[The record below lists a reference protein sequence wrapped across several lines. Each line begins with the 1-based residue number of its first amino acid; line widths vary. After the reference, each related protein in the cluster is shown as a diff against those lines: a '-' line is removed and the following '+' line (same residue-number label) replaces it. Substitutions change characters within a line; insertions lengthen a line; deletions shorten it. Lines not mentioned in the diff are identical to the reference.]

1 MNVNGLQAS
10 ANLGATEALGSQ
22 PNYSQ
27 QAAYLGADSGQ
38 GTTVMHGN
46 YKSTSEVAK
55 VASLKQGSNLSYG
68 ATKLGESITNIQVGG
83 AKSNA
88 NAQYY

>member
-46 YKSTSEVAK
+46 YKSASEVAK
-55 VASLKQGSNLSYG
+55 AASIKGSNMSYG
-68 ATKLGESITNIQVGG
+68 ATKLGESITNI
-83 AKSNA
+83 
-88 NAQYY
+88 